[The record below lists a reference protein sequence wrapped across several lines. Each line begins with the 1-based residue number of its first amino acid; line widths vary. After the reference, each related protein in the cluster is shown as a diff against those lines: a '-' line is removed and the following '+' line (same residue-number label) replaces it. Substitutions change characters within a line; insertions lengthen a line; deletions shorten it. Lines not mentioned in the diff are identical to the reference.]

1 MRRIVHISDL
11 HFGRAN
17 LALVE
22 PLLASIVDLRPDVVA
37 VSGDLTQR
45 ATVGQFKAARDFLRR
60 IPFPQIVVPGN
71 HDISF
76 WNLYRRFWRPLER
89 YRRYINAEAEPSYA
103 DDRLFLL
110 GLNTA
115 RSLAWKEGRISLAQ
129 IAWLRDQ
136 FYALAPHVFKVLVL
150 HHPFVPLEGK
160 DDFDAVG
167 RADLALEAM
176 ENCGADLILAG
187 HLHQSYSR
195 QTASYYLLA
204 KHSILVAQSG
214 TTLSARTRGERNSF
228 NSIDVEM
235 DAASV
240 TVHTW
245 ESESAAFV
253 PQTAIRYEKR
263 GEWRLVGGPNA
274 VA

>member
-71 HDISF
+71 HDISL

-89 YRRYINAEAEPSYA
+89 YRRYINAEAEPSYT
-103 DDRLFLL
+103 DDRIFLL

-150 HHPFVPLEGK
+150 HHPFVPLVGK

-167 RADLALEAM
+167 RAELALEAM
-176 ENCGADLILAG
+176 EKCGADLILAG
-187 HLHQSYSR
+187 HLHRSYSR

-214 TTLSARTRGERNSF
+214 TTLSARTRNERNSF

-245 ESESAAFV
+245 ESERAAFI

-263 GEWRLVGGPNA
+263 GEWRLVG
-274 VA
+274 